1 VITSRV
7 ARAAVEGGRDDSR
20 DRAEEIAAIFAT
32 RATSSSC
39 AQLCGPAARH
49 VTEAALDANFS
60 ALAAFCSQLLGWSV
74 GHEEP
79 GTTVLVASPSPIL
92 IVSSRRLT
100 TWLCTSRSRPAVGSG
115 VLGAG
120 GRLDSGGRA
129 PATSVLTLAS
139 ER

>member
-1 VITSRV
+1 MP
-7 ARAAVEGGRDDSR
+7 
-20 DRAEEIAAIFAT
+20 T

-49 VTEAALDANFS
+49 VTEAALDANCS

-92 IVSSRRLT
+92 IVFQQAADYLRPVWPPSDRQQRPMMHFDSQVADLDDAVNKAIALGET
-100 TWLCTSRSRPAVGSG
+100 VARSVGHG
-115 VLGAG
+115 GNVVL
-120 GRLDSGGRA
+120 R
-129 PATSVLTLAS
+129 
-139 ER
+139 

>member
-7 ARAAVEGGRDDSR
+7 ARAAVEVGRDDSR

-79 GTTVLVASPSPIL
+79 GTTVLVASPGPVSSS
-92 IVSSRRLT
+92 SSRRLT
-100 TWLCTSRSRPAVGSG
+100 TSDPSG
-115 VLGAG
+115 H
-120 GRLDSGGRA
+120 
-129 PATSVLTLAS
+129 PATVNSA
-139 ER
+139 R